1 MNNSDYKKII
11 KQKKYGK
18 KIVLCH
24 GVFDIVHVGHLK
36 YFDQAKKLGDIL
48 VVSVTSDKYVNKGKN
63 RPLFNISKRIFF
75 LKKLKNIDFVI
86 KSDAITS
93 EQVIK
98 RIKPDIYCK
107 GPDYISKKKDIN
119 LKKEIEILKKF
130 KGKYIALNHKKY
142 SSSKII
148 DDLKKQKIDLFKN

>member
-75 LKKLKNIDFVI
+75 
-86 KSDAITS
+86 
-93 EQVIK
+93 
-98 RIKPDIYCK
+98 
-107 GPDYISKKKDIN
+107 
-119 LKKEIEILKKF
+119 
-130 KGKYIALNHKKY
+130 
-142 SSSKII
+142 
-148 DDLKKQKIDLFKN
+148 

>member
-86 KSDAITS
+86 KSV
-93 EQVIK
+93 Q
-98 RIKPDIYCK
+98 PNIYCK

-148 DDLKKQKIDLFKN
+148 DDLKKQKIDLFKT